1 MKEAIEEG
9 VREEVVWARAQDV
22 AVNKKAK
29 KFGDIRYN
37 PINEVAKRLEQK
49 MKVSE
54 AINK

>member
-1 MKEAIEEG
+1 
-9 VREEVVWARAQDV
+9 VVWARAQDV